1 VVARGEFTFDRDA
14 RPVRMRGV
22 VVEVTDRKLAEAEVH
37 RLNEELRQH
46 AAVLEQRVAER
57 TAELADARDKA
68 QAADRAKS
76 AFLATMSHEL
86 RTPLNSVIGFTGL
99 LLKEMAGPLNDE
111 QAKQLRMVNAS
122 GLHLLALISDVLDMS
137 KIEAGE
143 LTTSAAPFDL
153 GDAVRTVA
161 AAVTPLAE
169 KKRLALVVDVRS
181 GAASVTSDR
190 RRVEQVLLNLLS
202 NAIKFT
208 DHGSVTLTVEPVPGA
223 IRLAV
228 MDTGVG
234 IRQENLGRLFRPFQQ
249 LDSGLSRQHEGTGL
263 GLAISQRLVERLG
276 GTISVESRP
285 GQGSTFSFTL
295 PAGRTEAR

>member
-1 VVARGEFTFDRDA
+1 
-14 RPVRMRGV
+14 
-22 VVEVTDRKLAEAEVH
+22 
-37 RLNEELRQH
+37 
-46 AAVLEQRVAER
+46 
-57 TAELADARDKA
+57 
-68 QAADRAKS
+68 
-76 AFLATMSHEL
+76 
-86 RTPLNSVIGFTGL
+86 
-99 LLKEMAGPLNDE
+99 MAGPLNDE

-181 GAASVTSDR
+181 GVASVTSDR

-285 GQGSTFSFTL
+285 GHGSTFSFTL